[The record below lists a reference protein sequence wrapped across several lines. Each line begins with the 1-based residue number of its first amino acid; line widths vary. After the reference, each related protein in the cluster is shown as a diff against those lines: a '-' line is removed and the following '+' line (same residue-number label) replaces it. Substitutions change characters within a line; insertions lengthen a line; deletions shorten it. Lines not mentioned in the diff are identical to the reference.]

1 MKVLIQKL
9 RELEL
14 GRAGLASAS
23 SADLFDL
30 EAALVFALAEVRKRR
45 GTAIPS
51 NDGSGL
57 SAQGV
62 ETDG

>member
-23 SADLFDL
+23 PADLFDL
-30 EAALVFALAEVRKRR
+30 EAALVFALAEVKKRR
-45 GTAIPS
+45 GEAPPANEESGPS
-51 NDGSGL
+51 ARGASNG
-57 SAQGV
+57 
-62 ETDG
+62 